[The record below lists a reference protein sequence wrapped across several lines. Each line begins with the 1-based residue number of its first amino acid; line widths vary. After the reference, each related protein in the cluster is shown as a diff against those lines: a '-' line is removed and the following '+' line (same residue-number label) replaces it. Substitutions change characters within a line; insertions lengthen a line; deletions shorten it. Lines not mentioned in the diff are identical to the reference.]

1 MKRRE
6 LLTRSAAALIGAAIA
21 LSGAAGRADDWKPTR
36 PIEIVVPSGP
46 GGGLDLVGRT
56 LQAVMEQEKLTE
68 VPVTVL
74 NKPGGSG
81 TVGIAYINSHPH
93 SGNYVCIQALPLITN
108 SITGQS
114 EIGLKDVTPLGVLV
128 TEQILFSVAADS
140 PIKSGQDLA
149 EKLKADPGSVSIGV
163 SSSPGGQSHDATAL
177 VTKAVGG
184 DPKKLKVVFFDSG
197 GEAATALMG
206 GHIDVAVTP
215 AGVILGPRQTGKIRI
230 IAIPAASRA
239 GGALADVPTWKEE
252 GVDAVFSTWRVI
264 VGPKGMT
271 PDQVAWWDDAL
282 NKVTASPEWQTAVD
296 RNQWTANYLDSK
308 DAAAFFNSE
317 STRLTALLTDL
328 GLAKQ

>member
-1 MKRRE
+1 MRRRE
-6 LLTRSAAALIGAAIA
+6 LLAWTAAVLAGGAITARGGAAW
-21 LSGAAGRADDWKPTR
+21 AADWKPTR

-108 SITGQS
+108 TITGQS
-114 EIGLKDVTPLGVLV
+114 EIGLKDVTPLAVLV
-128 TEQILFSVAADS
+128 TEQIIFSVAADS

-149 EKLKADPGSVSIGV
+149 AKLKADPTSVSIGV
-163 SSSPGGQSHDATAL
+163 SSSPGGQSHDAAAL
-177 VTKAVGG
+177 VTKAAGG

-230 IAIPAASRA
+230 IAIPAPARV
-239 GGALADVPTWKEE
+239 GGVLADVPTWKED

-271 PDQVAWWDDAL
+271 PDQVAWWDATL
-282 NKVTASPEWQTAVD
+282 AKVTASPEWQTAVG
-296 RNQWTANYLDSK
+296 RNQWTADYLDSK
-308 DAAAFFNSE
+308 DATAFFDSE
-317 STRLTALLTDL
+317 NTRLTALLTDL

>member
-1 MKRRE
+1 MRRRE
-6 LLTRSAAALIGAAIA
+6 LLTWTAAALIGGAIA
-21 LSGAAGRADDWKPTR
+21 LSGAAGRADDWRPTR

-93 SGNYVCIQALPLITN
+93 SGNYVCIQALPLLTN

-114 EIGLKDVTPLGVLV
+114 EIGLKDVTPLAVLV
-128 TEQILFSVAADS
+128 TEQIIFSVAADS

-149 EKLKADPGSVSIGV
+149 QKLKTDPASVSIGV
-163 SSSPGGQSHDATAL
+163 SSSPGGQSHDAAAL
-177 VTKAVGG
+177 VARAAGG
-184 DPKKLKVVFFDSG
+184 DPRKLKVVFFDSG

-271 PDQVAWWDDAL
+271 PDQVAWWDDTLTKA
-282 NKVTASPEWQTAVD
+282 TASPEWQTAVG

-308 DAAAFFNSE
+308 DTAAFFNSE
-317 STRLTALLTDL
+317 STRLAALLTDL